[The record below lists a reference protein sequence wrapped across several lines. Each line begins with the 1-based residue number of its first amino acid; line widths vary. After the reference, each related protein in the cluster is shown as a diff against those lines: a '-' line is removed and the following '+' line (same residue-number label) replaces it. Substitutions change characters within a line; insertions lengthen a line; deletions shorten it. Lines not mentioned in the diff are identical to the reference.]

1 MACVAALAI
10 ASAALTQ
17 TQASADSSA
26 ISIGSAGNA
35 SDNNGKIEL
44 YGLDSSSPISKITA
58 SVVDQ
63 STGTNLATVS
73 NFKLVSGTTTAGN
86 WETSSRVQLGALG
99 YYRLDLVITDT
110 AGDTYS
116 TVGIGSGFFWYAVR
130 TYFHG
135 VAVSN
140 RTTDY
145 QNRQVTMTGQLLG
158 QWPASGAITALAN
171 VPVYIETPTDEDTS
185 PVTDANGYFSGTE
198 PIDRAGSL
206 QALEQFQTNLMASSS
221 PSFSIKIIPAAA
233 KMVLN
238 LSSTRI
244 AYGGTVTGS
253 ATLLWD
259 SPTAGWQ
266 PMAGVQVG
274 AGGCNLPVGN
284 GLQQTSD
291 ANGNITIPSFGP
303 LTATC
308 TIGAGHQS
316 YDPYVSSASAQAT
329 VTVIQPAEFSD
340 FSVTRPDSGDVTV
353 SGHLQFPS
361 LFSPGSP
368 TADIQFSPTGKGGW
382 TTEATALPADW
393 DGTGYAFSATL
404 PSTTAGFWRATFA
417 SPGFTN
423 ATSSVVY
430 QSAT

>member
-1 MACVAALAI
+1 MACAAALAM
-10 ASAALTQ
+10 ACAVLTQ
-17 TQASADSSA
+17 AQASADSSA

-35 SDNNGKIEL
+35 SDSNGKIEL
-44 YGLDSSSPISKITA
+44 YGLDASSAISKISAT
-58 SVVDQ
+58 VVDQ
-63 STGTNLATVS
+63 STGAALATVTD
-73 NFKLVSGTTTAGN
+73 FKLVSGTTTAGN
-86 WETSSRVQLGALG
+86 WETGSRVQLGALG
-99 YYRLDLVITDT
+99 YYRLDLVVTDT

-116 TVGIGSGFFWYAVR
+116 TVGTGSGYFWYAVR
-130 TYFHG
+130 TFFRN
-135 VAVSN
+135 VAVSS

-158 QWPASGAITALAN
+158 QWPASGATTVLAN
-171 VPVYIETPTDEDTS
+171 VPVYITTPTDEDTS

-198 PIDRAGSL
+198 AIDRAGSL
-206 QALEQFQTNLMASSS
+206 QALEQFQPNLMASSS
-221 PSFSIKIIPAAA
+221 PSFAIKIIPAAA

-244 AYGGTVTGS
+244 GYGGTVTGS

-284 GLQQTSD
+284 GLQQITD
-291 ANGNITIPSFGP
+291 ANGNITIPSYGP

-308 TIGAGHQS
+308 TIGAGRQS
-316 YDPYVSSASAQAT
+316 FDPYLSSAGAQVT
-329 VTVIQPAEFSD
+329 VTVIQPADFSD

-353 SGHLQFPS
+353 AGHLQFPS
-361 LFSPGSP
+361 AFSPGAP

-382 TTEATALPADW
+382 TTQATGLAADW
-393 DGTGYAFSATL
+393 DGMGYAFSATL

-417 SPGFTN
+417 SSGFTN

-430 QSAT
+430 QSAS